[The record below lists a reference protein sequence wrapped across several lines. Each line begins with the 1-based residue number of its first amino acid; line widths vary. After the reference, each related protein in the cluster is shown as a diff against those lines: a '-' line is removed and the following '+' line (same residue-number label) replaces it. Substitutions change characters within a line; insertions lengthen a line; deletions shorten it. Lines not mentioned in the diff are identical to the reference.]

1 MTRFSLAALKFSILP
16 FFLCAVACTS
26 DSGGPSSA
34 NSSNSTETSSATAVV
49 PVDYSLGRA
58 MNARLGR
65 GINLGNAWDAY
76 SSDVPENYGYGYGDP
91 LDGAWGNPIQDEFF
105 EIVKAAGFN
114 SVRIPVAWQNNSNPT
129 THEVSPERLAG
140 VVEDIS
146 LAINAGLAVVVDF
159 HWYYELMNAANAYS
173 TAPEAYEAEK
183 AHFLSI
189 WAQVATVLN
198 AFPDSMLVLEI
209 LNEPT
214 ISNADILNDVMT
226 SAYNVIRSAA
236 PGKTIM
242 FESYHAAKFGDLAAL
257 KLPPDGNIIYS
268 GHYYEPYSFTH
279 EGLGYNC
286 KGDETYSVT
295 ISSDMAQYVALA
307 QKLYPD
313 VNGGHVPMNMGEFG
327 VAAGSRSKCGSEGP
341 SDKYYALWS
350 KKVVAAAEKHDLSWH
365 YWAFTKVSG
374 FEAFDKNGG
383 SWYPGILEALMQ
395 N

>member
-1 MTRFSLAALKFSILP
+1 MTRFSRTALKFSILP
-16 FFLCAVACTS
+16 FFLCMAACTS
-26 DSGGPSSA
+26 DSGGLSSA
-34 NSSNSTETSSATAVV
+34 NSSNSTEAPSAAAVV

-76 SSDVPENYGYGYGDP
+76 SEDTENYGYGYGDP
-91 LDGAWGNPIQDEFF
+91 LDGAWGNPIQDEYF

-159 HWYYELMNAANAYS
+159 HWYFELMNAANAYS
-173 TAPEAYEAEK
+173 TEPEAYEAEK
-183 AHFLSI
+183 MHFLSI

-214 ISNADILNDVMT
+214 IANATLLNDVMT

-242 FESYHAAKFGDLAAL
+242 FESYHAAKFGDLDAL
-257 KLPPDGNIIYS
+257 KLPQDGNIIYS
-268 GHYYEPYSFTH
+268 GHYYEPYIFTH
-279 EGLGYNC
+279 EGHGYKC
-286 KGDETYSVT
+286 VGDDSYSVT

-327 VAAGSRSKCGSEGP
+327 VAAGSRSSCGSEGP

-350 KKVVAAAEKHDLSWH
+350 KKAVAAAEKYDLSWH
-365 YWAFTKVSG
+365 YWGFTKVGG
-374 FEAFDKNGG
+374 FEAYDKSTG
-383 SWYPGILEALMQ
+383 SWYPGILEALQ
-395 N
+395 QQ